1 VAAINATGKR
11 DQIKVIGFDNIQAVK
26 PLLQAGTMLATV
38 DQHGDQLA
46 VFGIEYALEVLKNK
60 TTPADKETAV
70 DLITA
75 GK

>member
-1 VAAINATGKR
+1 
-11 DQIKVIGFDNIQAVK
+11 
-26 PLLQAGTMLATV
+26 MLATV

-70 DLITA
+70 DLVMA